1 MNFSC
6 LYFYP
11 CLDLSLISKVPCVKI
26 QVINQFSVY
35 LLHIPSLHYSA
46 EIGLHV
52 PGLLKEQ
59 FWTLSGSLKAPGS
72 LRVLGSLKMQYNAYV
87 SPASCF

>member
-11 CLDLSLISKVPCVKI
+11 RLDLSLISKVPSVKI

-35 LLHIPSLHYSA
+35 LFRILSLHYSA

-52 PGLLKEQ
+52 PGLPKEQ
-59 FWTLSGSLKAPGS
+59 FWTLSGSLKEPGS
-72 LRVLGSLKMQYNAYV
+72 LKVLGSLKVPYNAYV